1 MPGNDN
7 GSTRERDER
16 IKHLWESLDT
26 RGEGQIDFKGF
37 KKGLKKIDHPLK
49 NADDLLHDIL
59 KAIDT
64 SQDGQ
69 IQYTGVFGL
78 LSFKSVMLIDGNLEF
93 RSFVQ
98 QAEKQL
104 WQLFKAIDH
113 DRNGHL
119 DKQELKDAFAKA
131 GLTVPSSKIDQFFA
145 DVDTNSDGVISF
157 EEWSSTEIS
166 SSSSLAHI
174 TFAQSYLTTPQP
186 ARSALRE
193 MCTSRHYKD
202 QVQLLSS
209 FLTTHSAAEPAP
221 AIPMNT
227 IPSPTLPPLARSR
240 PDQHQDFMFAPPYND
255 HHKIDQGLEVEL
267 EFITVPSLVR
277 IWLSYRYLEEV
288 LTESTPHVGYFLA
301 GGMAGVVSRTAT
313 APFDRLKV
321 YLIAQTHTGS
331 VQGAAVNAVKAGAP
345 VKAVGW
351 MTWPIVEATKELWRA
366 GGIRSLFAGNGLN
379 VVKVMPES
387 AIKFGAYEASKRF
400 FASLE
405 GHGDTKNLLPI
416 SQFLSGGIGGMISQ
430 CCVYPLDTLKFRM
443 QCETVQ
449 GGLHG
454 NQLIYS
460 TASKMWQTNGIS
472 GYFRGLPLGLLGM
485 FPFAAI
491 DLMTFEYLKS
501 TLVTRNARL
510 AHCHESD
517 VQLSNFTTG
526 AIGAF
531 SGALSASIVYPL
543 NVLRTRLQA
552 QGTVL
557 HKPTYTGIVDVTVR
571 TVRSEGVYGL
581 FRGLTPNLLKVV
593 PSVSISYIVYENS
606 KRLFGLP

>member
-69 IQYTGVFGL
+69 IQYT
-78 LSFKSVMLIDGNLEF
+78 EF

-104 WQLFKAIDH
+104 WQLFQAIDH

-157 EEWSSTEIS
+157 EEWRDFLLFLPGTHNLRSVISYYSSAGTLSPEGDV
-166 SSSSLAHI
+166 HI
-174 TFAQSYLTTPQP
+174 
-186 ARSALRE
+186 
-193 MCTSRHYKD
+193 K
-202 QVQLLSS
+202 
-209 FLTTHSAAEPAP
+209 
-221 AIPMNT
+221 
-227 IPSPTLPPLARSR
+227 TLQGS
-240 PDQHQDFMFAPPYND
+240 
-255 HHKIDQGLEVEL
+255 DQGLEVEL

-501 TLVTRNARL
+501 ALVTRNARL

>member
-104 WQLFKAIDH
+104 WQLFQAIDH

-157 EEWSSTEIS
+157 EEWSQLDRDFLLFLPGTHNLRSVIS
-166 SSSSLAHI
+166 YYSSAGTLSPEGDVHI
-174 TFAQSYLTTPQP
+174 KTLQGS
-186 ARSALRE
+186 
-193 MCTSRHYKD
+193 
-202 QVQLLSS
+202 
-209 FLTTHSAAEPAP
+209 EPAP

-416 SQFLSGGIGGMISQ
+416 SQFLSGGIGGMISH
-430 CCVYPLDTLKFRM
+430 RM

-501 TLVTRNARL
+501 ALVTRNARL

>member
-1 MPGNDN
+1 MPQDDN
-7 GSTRERDER
+7 EGTRERDER
-16 IKHLWESLDT
+16 IERLWSSLDT
-26 RGEGQIDFKGF
+26 RGEGQVDFKGF

-49 NADDLLHDIL
+49 NADDLLYDIL

-64 SQDGQ
+64 SQDGR
-69 IQYTGVFGL
+69 IQY
-78 LSFKSVMLIDGNLEF
+78 SEF
-93 RSFVQ
+93 YSFVK
-98 QAEKQL
+98 QAENQL
-104 WQLFKAIDH
+104 WRLFQAIDH
-113 DRNGHL
+113 DKNGHL
-119 DKQELKDAFAKA
+119 DKQELKDAFSNA
-131 GLTVPSSKIDQFFA
+131 GLTVPSSKLDQFFA
-145 DVDTNSDGVISF
+145 DVDTNRDGVISF
-157 EEWSSTEIS
+157 DEWRRDFLLFLPDTHNLRSVIS
-166 SSSSLAHI
+166 YYSATGTLNPEGDVHI
-174 TFAQSYLTTPQP
+174 N
-186 ARSALRE
+186 
-193 MCTSRHYKD
+193 K
-202 QVQLLSS
+202 
-209 FLTTHSAAEPAP
+209 
-221 AIPMNT
+221 
-227 IPSPTLPPLARSR
+227 TLQGS
-240 PDQHQDFMFAPPYND
+240 
-255 HHKIDQGLEVEL
+255 DQGLEVEL

-277 IWLSYRYLEEV
+277 LWLSYRYLEEV
-288 LTESTPHVGYFLA
+288 LTETTPHVGYFLA

-321 YLIAQTHTGS
+321 YLIAQTSTNS
-331 VQGAAVNAVKAGAP
+331 AKSAAINAVKAGAP

-351 MTWPIVEATKELWRA
+351 LSWPIVEATKELWRA

-501 TLVTRNARL
+501 TLVSRSARL

-517 VQLSNFTTG
+517 VQLSNFSTG

-606 KRLFGLP
+606 KRLFGLS